1 VPLATIGVSGP
12 PDARNRE
19 QIRFR
24 PRHLT
29 EEENMTTR
37 PRCPQPQN
45 FSIVTGFL
53 TPGSDTGPGA
63 LDGSISVDVL
73 DPTENNER
81 VRAIEVSDPWR
92 LEVDWCICGRF
103 ADLVGGCWCV
113 QVFIDDIDGVG
124 KSSGP
129 LGSKRVAVDTG
140 TTAQE
145 GEDKSTRCFTTTFDF
160 PAGSVTAGVY
170 DLVVLITLSN
180 ADCDDRGRLVQDMV
194 GWADIPV
201 LVFFDEKAPFCPPV
215 HR

>member
-1 VPLATIGVSGP
+1 M
-12 PDARNRE
+12 
-19 QIRFR
+19 
-24 PRHLT
+24 T
-29 EEENMTTR
+29 ER

-73 DPTENNER
+73 DPTEHNER
-81 VRAIEVSDPWR
+81 VRAVEVSDAWS

-113 QVFIDDIDGVG
+113 QVYIDDIDGVG
-124 KSSGP
+124 PTHG
-129 LGSKRVAVDTG
+129 LIGSKRVDVDDDKPVT
-140 TTAQE
+140 
-145 GEDKSTRCFTTTFDF
+145 GEDTSTRCYETTFEF
-160 PAGSVTAGVY
+160 PAGSVGAGVY

-180 ADCDDRGRLVQDMV
+180 ADCDDKGRLVQDMV